1 MIGAGDCCIRDSEGR
16 ICAWLVGMSDEDIK
30 NFLDKYPG
38 TYLSVAEETEEGIR

>member
-1 MIGAGDCCIRDSEGR
+1 MNCIRDAYSNDR